1 MNKGSSQTLYLIVK
15 RLFDI
20 LIGII
25 GLILVV
31 PIAVVVKLCYVL
43 TGDFNS
49 IFYSQTRIGK
59 DGQKIK
65 IYKFRSMVP
74 NADKKLEEILKENP
88 KMKEE
93 WDKYQKLSDDPR
105 ITKIGKILRKISI
118 DETPQFLCLVTGK
131 MSLVGP
137 RPLVPGEI
145 EQHKG
150 NKKQYESVKPGITG
164 WWAVNGRSA
173 KSYKDRLELEYYYT
187 KHRSLLLDIE
197 IILRTFLILRTHEGA
212 K

>member
-105 ITKIGKILRKISI
+105 ITKIGKILRKTSI
-118 DETPQFLCLVTGK
+118 DETPQFLQNLT
-131 MSLVGP
+131 
-137 RPLVPGEI
+137 
-145 EQHKG
+145 
-150 NKKQYESVKPGITG
+150 
-164 WWAVNGRSA
+164 
-173 KSYKDRLELEYYYT
+173 
-187 KHRSLLLDIE
+187 
-197 IILRTFLILRTHEGA
+197 IIF
-212 K
+212 